1 MLGKNEGQMRKGQQ
15 RISGLYSI
23 TDSLGRGDFP
33 DSSVGKEF
41 SCNARDSSSITESGR
56 STGEG
61 IGYPLQHS
69 WASLVA
75 QLAKNSP
82 AMWEAWVWSQDCE
95 YLLEKRM
102 LPTPVFWSGEFHE
115 LYNPWGHKKLDM
127 TERLSLALTQ
137 WTWIWEN
144 SGKWWRA
151 EEPGVLQSMGSQKVR
166 HEQLN
171 TNKI

>member
-61 IGYPLQHS
+61 IGYPLQPS

-82 AMWEAWVWSQDCE
+82 AMWEAWV
-95 YLLEKRM
+95 
-102 LPTPVFWSGEFHE
+102 
-115 LYNPWGHKKLDM
+115 
-127 TERLSLALTQ
+127 
-137 WTWIWEN
+137 
-144 SGKWWRA
+144 
-151 EEPGVLQSMGSQKVR
+151 
-166 HEQLN
+166 
-171 TNKI
+171 

>member
-75 QLAKNSP
+75 GKDSP
-82 AMWEAWVWSQDCE
+82 CNVGDLGSVPELGRSPGE
-95 YLLEKRM
+95 GKSYLL
-102 LPTPVFWSGEFHE
+102 
-115 LYNPWGHKKLDM
+115 
-127 TERLSLALTQ
+127 Q
-137 WTWIWEN
+137 
-144 SGKWWRA
+144 
-151 EEPGVLQSMGSQKVR
+151 
-166 HEQLN
+166 
-171 TNKI
+171 